1 MSEARKAFEQYRD
14 NNPQADRETLFSVFR
29 LYDNYE
35 TPEGEARAQFD
46 EIMGEAAETSNQL
59 FLALDD
65 STTAESEAQTE
76 HLTASQSG
84 LTRNRR

>member
-1 MSEARKAFEQYRD
+1 MSEVRKAFEQYRD

-46 EIMGEAAETSNQL
+46 EIVGAAETSNQL

-65 STTAESEAQTE
+65 STKAESEAQTE